1 VNVPANIRTRSLQE
15 RIERFVGDCQ
25 RILIA
30 KRHEDDLE
38 RREVALRIILASN
51 QPITMEE
58 TTHLTDADFAAVS
71 EEDDAY
77 ANYGEVLPHPQF

>member
-1 VNVPANIRTRSLQE
+1 MNVPANIRARSLQE

-51 QPITMEE
+51 QQAMEE
-58 TTHLTDADFAAVS
+58 THMTDADWALPV
-71 EEDDAY
+71 EDDAY
-77 ANYGEVLPHPQF
+77 AEYGKLPHPQL